1 MYYVSLHMTY
11 PIHEYQTPRQTTSIS
26 SCFQITALIVI
37 PITLNRGILCGSLIF
52 GGFIFFF
59 LVSKAGQML
68 MQNYEERTA
77 AEKMEN
83 GKSTQSLDIS
93 NM

>member
-1 MYYVSLHMTY
+1 MTY
-11 PIHEYQTPRQTTSIS
+11 VIYNLYPMCKYQTISIS

-52 GGFIFFF
+52 GGFVFFF

-68 MQNYEERTA
+68 MQKYEERTE